1 MLVSCVEA
9 QDRQTFRSIDD
20 FTSTRDRGEY
30 EISQKYNTLIKKMGL
45 NKMYS
50 VRDFEKFISTMSINI
65 CLFYSDFRF
74 QKL

>member
-50 VRDFEKFISTMSINI
+50 VRDFEKFISTKSINI
-65 CLFYSDFRF
+65 CLFYSGFRF